1 MIEDGYMKLCSLL
14 LSHDARVLKIL
25 SLLLSDLAIQV
36 DVCTRLE
43 EAQEKLSDRKF
54 DGIFADCG
62 HPGAFE
68 LIGSVKKSRHNK
80 RSIAFAIVDRDAGL
94 RSAFQSGAH
103 FVIHK
108 PLSVEGSKRT
118 LRAAHGLLMREK
130 RSHFRND
137 ISVPGALSINAQVP
151 NPVLLLDLHRTG
163 ALIESPMALK
173 TGQTVRLMF
182 TVPESTEEVEAIAIV
197 RWTDIA
203 GRAGVHFQSVS
214 KESER
219 ALLDWAKK
227 SSVELNDFVET
238 LGANPGITGAFERVR
253 SVDLRCS

>member
-1 MIEDGYMKLCSLL
+1 VKLRSLL
-14 LSHDARVLKIL
+14 LSHDARILKIL
-25 SLLLSDLAIQV
+25 SLLLSDLAIEV

-62 HPGAFE
+62 HPGAVE
-68 LIGSVKKSRHNK
+68 LIRTVKKSKHNK
-80 RSIAFAIVDRDAGL
+80 RSIVFAIADRDAGL

-108 PLSVEGSKRT
+108 PLSIEGSRRT

-137 ISVPGALSINAQVP
+137 ISIPGALFINAQAP
-151 NPVLLLDLHRTG
+151 NSVLVLDLHRAG

-173 TGQTVRLMF
+173 TGQMVRLTF
-182 TVPESTEEVEAIAIV
+182 TVPESTEEVKAVAIV

-203 GRAGVHFQSVS
+203 GRAGVCFQTVS

-219 ALLDWAKK
+219 ALLDWATK
-227 SSVELNDFVET
+227 SSVEFDDFVEA
-238 LGANPGITGAFERVR
+238 LDPNPGITTMFERVR
-253 SVDLRCS
+253 SVDLR